1 MHIVNQP
8 TNNTLEYVKL
18 PSIPFILMY
27 SKAMKVI
34 QTEKLQ
40 FEILIN

>member
-8 TNNTLEYVKL
+8 NHTLEYVKI
-18 PSIPFILMY
+18 PSIRFILMY
-27 SKAMKVI
+27 SRAMKVI

-40 FEILIN
+40 FEILLN